1 MLPVDFFKL
10 IRRRIVERRMEPMGI
25 VDLFDEGANVLAGMG
40 DVAIRSRRA
49 FSGSVRAVARRAKRM
64 YHLPAE

>member
-1 MLPVDFFKL
+1 
-10 IRRRIVERRMEPMGI
+10 MEPMGI